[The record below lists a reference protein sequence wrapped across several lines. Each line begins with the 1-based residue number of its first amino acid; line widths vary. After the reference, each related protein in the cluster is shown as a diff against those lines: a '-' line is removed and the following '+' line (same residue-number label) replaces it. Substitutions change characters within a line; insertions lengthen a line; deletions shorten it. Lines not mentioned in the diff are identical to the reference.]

1 MIFVYGTTIFLAL
14 VFLLLLVP
22 LSYTLSFERW
32 KLDIKVCWLWGL
44 ISKGQTFSFYKPEDE
59 SGEPV
64 EEGALA
70 ELDETLDAWEET
82 LTAGEKEEA
91 PSENGKKEEIKEIE
105 TPASPVQEEEPPLE
119 KEEEPAAHEKSH
131 PSYLA
136 QLLFALD
143 SGLAARCLQAAGNL
157 ISHGF
162 IRKWHVEGGLGLGDP
177 MHTGILCGLFYAFL
191 PGGAE
196 EISWNYVD
204 KECTLSGYGR
214 GRLIPL
220 YVLYILLKLALSKPA
235 REFWHFRQGGNDNG

>member
-1 MIFVYGTTIFLAL
+1 MIFVYGTAIFLAFI
-14 VFLLLLVP
+14 FLLLLVP
-22 LSYTLSFERW
+22 LSYILSFETW
-32 KLDIKVCWLWGL
+32 KLDIKAGWLWGL
-44 ISKGQTFSFYKPEDE
+44 ISKGQTFSFSKAEDE
-59 SGEPV
+59 IGEPV
-64 EEGALA
+64 EDEALA

-82 LTAGEKEEA
+82 MAAGGKGEA
-91 PSENGKKEEIKEIE
+91 PAEDGKKEEIREIG
-105 TPASPVQEEEPPLE
+105 TPPSPVQEEEKPLE
-119 KEEEPAAHEKSH
+119 KEEPAAHEKSR

-136 QLLFALD
+136 QLFFALD
-143 SGLAARCLQAAGNL
+143 SGLAARCFQVAGSL